1 MIHLDSDGVFAAWVS
16 YVLPKYFPTMS
27 RQEFNALPELRRR
40 GLMRDMYQREPN
52 LFYNLP
58 ALTEMSAVL
67 EALDRLG
74 VPWCILT
81 SGSEDHFDHELVVEC
96 KQLWFD
102 KHFGVPADKVIVT
115 ETSGQ
120 KKDYAGRGRL
130 LVDDF
135 GRNCREW
142 ALQDG
147 TALWVRTDK
156 PNVPDLIRHLSNFV
170 DAPNKAGGSILQIQ

>member
-1 MIHLDSDGVFAAWVS
+1 MVNLDSDGLFAVWS
-16 YVLPKYFPTMS
+16 GYVVPKYFPTMTLK
-27 RQEFNALPELRRR
+27 EFNAIPEIRRR
-40 GLMRDMYQREPN
+40 ALIRDVYQKEPN

-58 ALTEMSAVL
+58 ALPEMAKVL
-67 EALDRLG
+67 TALDRLG
-74 VPWCILT
+74 ADWCILT
-81 SGSEDHFDHELVVEC
+81 SGAEDHFDHELVVES
-96 KQLWFD
+96 KQRWFD

-142 ALQDG
+142 ALAGG
-147 TALWVRTDK
+147 TAFWVRTEK
-156 PNVPDLIRHLSNFV
+156 PNTRDLIRHITNFV
-170 DAPNKAGGSILQIQ
+170 EMPHESCGSILQIQ